1 MPHGGHSPKHRG
13 GSSECVPPSPPAGRV
28 STISSGSPGSSSD
41 PLAGVLAR
49 LALSEAGPGG
59 GSAGQLRRAP
69 IKGPSGP
76 RRQGVGVEEEEQAV
90 VAVEKLPN
98 GGVQLRVTLLAAGFV
113 IGASGAS
120 VREISATT
128 GAVVQSWSEGPVSGC
143 HRPSRVFRVQGQ
155 RRAVAAAVEI
165 IHEAVERYKELC
177 EGKRRGEFV
186 QRQQRIRGVEFSYQP
201 PPRSVAPHAA
211 ALGSPPDGG
220 GAAGGEGYS
229 SPEPEAVSGQHKRPS
244 SGHAVNARGGRANGG
259 RAMSQ
264 GNGVPHQQQGGSGYL
279 GMGASPGG
287 GAGHHHHPNA
297 WVARA
302 DHGAPGGGSPLLGAH
317 AGAASGSHSQSAMFA
332 AAADQ
337 YAYHTHMAAAAAAA
351 ASAAYQQQ
359 QQQQQQQQPQG
370 TFGGDSLVRQAPGS
384 PYMTQSTH
392 LPPPPGFYQQ
402 LQQHQQSVSGG
413 YYGSEYQ
420 QHGGEPYDH
429 NPPGLYGDE
438 AVRGGGAYGRVA
450 PQRMGGQQQQQQQ
463 GAPHFPTSH
472 SAGQLSS
479 YPGALAP
486 PPRLASP
493 GVPVNEAARLLG
505 SALAGP
511 VLGMSSP
518 AVQQHGSA
526 TLLRANGNGSSVS
539 LHHSGGSHDA
549 EGSSGEDVHC
559 SYLSDTSVSLH
570 GGERA
575 MTKTGSAGSIA
586 TPPLTPVPPRRVPST
601 DSLGSSGGHGGLSLG
616 GSATFSAYAGG
627 GFSDAGGH
635 SPFGGVL
642 SSWTAQSAYAQPD
655 SPPSRLMPQQ
665 QQQSNSWLRVASSA
679 PAPPGGR
686 GDAY

>member
-1 MPHGGHSPKHRG
+1 
-13 GSSECVPPSPPAGRV
+13 
-28 STISSGSPGSSSD
+28 
-41 PLAGVLAR
+41 
-49 LALSEAGPGG
+49 
-59 GSAGQLRRAP
+59 
-69 IKGPSGP
+69 
-76 RRQGVGVEEEEQAV
+76 VEEEEQAV

-128 GAVVQSWSEGPVSGC
+128 GAVVQSWSEGPVAGC

-186 QRQQRIRGVEFSYQP
+186 QRQQRIRGCEFSYQP

-211 ALGSPPDGG
+211 ALGSPPDGS
-220 GAAGGEGYS
+220 GATGGEGYS

-244 SGHAVNARGGRANGG
+244 SGHVANARGGRANGG
-259 RAMSQ
+259 RAMGP
-264 GNGVPHQQQGGSGYL
+264 GNGMPHEQQGGGYP
-279 GMGASPGG
+279 GIGASSPGG
-287 GAGHHHHPNA
+287 GGDHHHHPPNA
-297 WVARA
+297 WATRS
-302 DHGAPGGGSPLLGAH
+302 DHGAPGGGSPLLGSH
-317 AGAASGSHSQSAMFA
+317 AGAASSSHSQSAMFA

-337 YAYHTHMAAAAAAA
+337 YAYHTRMAAAAAAA

-359 QQQQQQQQPQG
+359 QQG
-370 TFGGDSLVRQAPGS
+370 TFGGDSLFHQAPGS
-384 PYMTQSTH
+384 PYTTQSA
-392 LPPPPGFYQQ
+392 LMPPPGFYQQ
-402 LQQHQQSVSGG
+402 QQSAGGG
-413 YYGSEYQ
+413 YYAQEYQ
-420 QHGGEPYDH
+420 QHAIESGYDH
-429 NPPGLYGDE
+429 HPPGFYGDE
-438 AVRGGGAYGRVA
+438 AVRGGAYGGVA
-450 PQRMGGQQQQQQQ
+450 PQRMGGEQQLQQQL
-463 GAPHFPTSH
+463 GTSFFPTSH

-511 VLGMSSP
+511 VLGMTSS
-518 AVQQHGSA
+518 S
-526 TLLRANGNGSSVS
+526 LLRAKGNGSSVS

-549 EGSSGEDVHC
+549 EGSSGEDVAHC
-559 SYLSDTSVSLH
+559 SYPSDASAYLH
-570 GGERA
+570 VGERA

-601 DSLGSSGGHGGLSLG
+601 DSLGSSGSHGGLSLG
-616 GSATFSAYAGG
+616 GSAAFPTYAAG

-635 SPFGGVL
+635 SPFGGGAGGSGL
-642 SSWTAQSAYAQPD
+642 NLGALRGGISAWTTQGGTYSQPD
-655 SPPSRLMPQQ
+655 SPPSRLLPQ

-679 PAPPGGR
+679 PAPPGWR
-686 GDAY
+686 DTL